1 MSKLCFSADGEIF
14 NATEKDEILDSLFS
28 DDRLLVIGAR
38 YWSADLVRP
47 KASSFFDVET
57 ILDAAQQAAYELCA
71 EHAEDFLCDVGE
83 DAKNELSRLIS
94 GWAEKHAPPVNFWLA
109 QNITEHAI
117 DQEEINGF
125 FSRSAAK

>member
-57 ILDAAQQAAYELCA
+57 ILDAAQQAAYELCD
-71 EHAEDFLCDVGE
+71 EYPLEM
-83 DAKNELSRLIS
+83 
-94 GWAEKHAPPVNFWLA
+94 
-109 QNITEHAI
+109 
-117 DQEEINGF
+117 
-125 FSRSAAK
+125 RSAMIALSKLKKQINKAPNK